1 MKTSAEKRVAC
12 RHQPKRSLDVSKRA
26 INESSKPTPSLLGYK
41 GADITRYD
49 VVRTYLLN
57 HKSNDICIYD
67 VVPRQSLART
77 KHKGADITYYDATG

>member
-1 MKTSAEKRVAC
+1 MKTPTEKRVAC
-12 RHQPKRSLDVSKRA
+12 RHQPKRSLDVNNRA
-26 INESSKPTPSLLGYK
+26 INEPSKRAPTLLGHK

-67 VVPRQSLART
+67 VVRR
-77 KHKGADITYYDATG
+77 